1 MVLHN
6 LKQDFF
12 FFCSHKWE
20 STEVQEGMFTVFS
33 RPDTRAALC
42 SFRMELT
49 FLCLHSGRCVK
60 IHISRNP
67 VLAIAA
73 QRDILE
79 AGSAGFHVGSCENKS
94 AVQNHKQMSKFH
106 ERQPVSGVRGCS
118 QGEWMRFLISSDGN
132 RPPPPPAAQLGAFRP
147 ATSGDLQLRV
157 WNIVAQN
164 LQTLHRGSKNRIEQF
179 TDWQKILVDLSSTT
193 SEMKIKNPTFFF
205 SILVKKIKIWYSK
218 KLN

>member
-42 SFRMELT
+42 SFRMELM

-118 QGEWMRFLISSDGN
+118 QGEWMRLLISSDGN

-157 WNIVAQN
+157 WNIVTSWHKICKRFIGELKTGSNRKYWLIFLPRQVRWKLN
-164 LQTLHRGSKNRIEQF
+164 L
-179 TDWQKILVDLSSTT
+179 
-193 SEMKIKNPTFFF
+193 KIKNPTFFF
-205 SILVKKIKIWYSK
+205 SIFVKKIKI
-218 KLN
+218 